1 MNLALEVEAA
11 VGVSHE
17 TTTDDRADG
26 TVTSGPPTVET
37 DDRADGTTEDSET
50 TETVETDAKADGTTV
65 DPETTETVETDDKA
79 DGTTV
84 DPETTGETTDAK
96 ADGITEDS
104 AAVVV
109 NEMEVD
115 KTNAVQP
122 VETGSETDGLNDAL
136 LTAIFVGRR
145 GNGQVMHTTDHP
157 VISEPHASLSEKT
170 SEWMWPRER
179 RIPLPQRP

>member
-1 MNLALEVEAA
+1 MNLALAVETA
-11 VGVSHE
+11 VGVGHE

-26 TVTSGPPTVET
+26 TGTSGPPTVET
-37 DDRADGTTEDSET
+37 DVKADGTTVDPET

-65 DPETTETVETDDKA
+65 DSETTETVETDVKA
-79 DGTTV
+79 DGT
-84 DPETTGETTDAK
+84 
-96 ADGITEDS
+96 TEDS

>member
-11 VGVSHE
+11 RGVSHE

-37 DDRADGTTEDSET
+37 DDRADGTT
-50 TETVETDAKADGTTV
+50 V
-65 DPETTETVETDDKA
+65 DPETI
-79 DGTTV
+79 
-84 DPETTGETTDAK
+84 GETTDAK
-96 ADGITEDS
+96 ADGITEES

>member
-1 MNLALEVEAA
+1 MNLALAVETE
-11 VGVSHE
+11 VGVGHE
-17 TTTDDRADG
+17 TTTGDRADG
-26 TVTSGPPTVET
+26 SGTSGPPTVET
-37 DDRADGTTEDSET
+37 DVKAEGTTVDSET
-50 TETVETDAKADGTTV
+50 TETVETDVKADGT
-65 DPETTETVETDDKA
+65 
-79 DGTTV
+79 
-84 DPETTGETTDAK
+84 
-96 ADGITEDS
+96 TEDS

>member
-1 MNLALEVEAA
+1 MNLALAVEAA
-11 VGVSHE
+11 VGVGHG

-26 TVTSGPPTVET
+26 TGTSGPP
-37 DDRADGTTEDSET
+37 
-50 TETVETDAKADGTTV
+50 TVETDAKADGTT
-65 DPETTETVETDDKA
+65 
-79 DGTTV
+79 
-84 DPETTGETTDAK
+84 
-96 ADGITEDS
+96 EDS
-104 AAVVV
+104 AAAVV
-109 NEMEVD
+109 NVMEVD

>member
-65 DPETTETVETDDKA
+65 DPETTGETTADKA

-84 DPETTGETTDAK
+84 DPETIGETTDAK

-179 RIPLPQRP
+179 RITLPQRP